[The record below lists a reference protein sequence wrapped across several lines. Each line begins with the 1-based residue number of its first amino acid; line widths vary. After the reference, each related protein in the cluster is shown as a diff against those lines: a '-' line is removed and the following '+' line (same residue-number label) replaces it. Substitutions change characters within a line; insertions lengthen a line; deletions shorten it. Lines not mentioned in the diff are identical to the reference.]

1 MCIRDRLTSALSLN
15 PSIYLKS
22 DGSSAQLDIN
32 TNLLYNDK
40 FWGGLS
46 YRIDDGI
53 VVLAGLEL
61 MKDLKLGL
69 AYDIVT
75 SEINKNSFEVMLGYN
90 FNIKVDTQV
99 KRYKNP
105 RFL

>member
-1 MCIRDRLTSALSLN
+1 MD
-15 PSIYLKS
+15 LKKE
-22 DGSSAQLDIN
+22 QKLIH
-32 TNLLYNDK
+32 DK

>member
-1 MCIRDRLTSALSLN
+1 
-15 PSIYLKS
+15 
-22 DGSSAQLDIN
+22 
-32 TNLLYNDK
+32 
-40 FWGGLS
+40 
-46 YRIDDGI
+46 
-53 VVLAGLEL
+53 

-69 AYDIVT
+69 AYDVVT
-75 SEINKNSFEVMLGYN
+75 SEINKNSLEVMLGYN